1 MLVESLALTFAD
13 VKRLANVLPELAATP
28 RFPRGS
34 QSCALFLVEPADKAV
49 RGFLKFL
56 NKVNRPRDVAKH
68 PPGWRRPARGFRHF
82 RQGFYANYAP
92 SKYEK
97 YEGFE
102 RGRPGG
108 GDAAAMP
115 PDSPRRCAA

>member
-1 MLVESLALTFAD
+1 MLTFE
-13 VKRLANVLPELAATP
+13 LPANVLPELAATP

-56 NKVNRPRDVAKH
+56 NKVNRPRDVAEH
-68 PPGWRRPARGFRHF
+68 LPGFRHF

-92 SKYEK
+92 SKCEK

-102 RGRPGG
+102 RGRP
-108 GDAAAMP
+108 AAWLLKSEQAGHVGK
-115 PDSPRRCAA
+115 CI